1 MQKLKDFFSFLG
13 IRIVLFFLVY
23 SFCLIGSI
31 LFSLNLF
38 QSIFLCFLIIFLWKL
53 FLGLSW
59 FNFVFLFLAFLEAN
73 ILILYVKPL
82 WVICFIIV
90 FLCLLGKKLF
100 FSLSKGKSLQEPLFY
115 YLFLFWAFISYGFYF
130 FLNYPFLVG
139 FLTYALGLIVF
150 SYFYFFSINTSL
162 PDFLPSFF
170 VLILINLEFFLLLSY
185 LSFSTLALGILSI
198 LIFRFVI
205 YLFLYNWKE
214 SF

>member
-1 MQKLKDFFSFLG
+1 MQKLKDFFSFIG
-13 IRIVLFFLVY
+13 VRIIFFFLLY

-31 LFSLNLF
+31 LFPLNLF

-82 WVICFIIV
+82 WVIGFILV
-90 FLCLLGKKLF
+90 FLCLFGKKLF
-100 FSLSKGKSLQEPLFY
+100 FPSLKRKNWQEPLFY
-115 YLFLFWAFISYGFYF
+115 YLFLFWVIISYSLYF
-130 FLNYPFLVG
+130 FLNYPFWVG
-139 FLTYALGLIVF
+139 FLIYTLGLIVF

-185 LSFSTLALGILSI
+185 IFFSTLVLGILSI
-198 LIFRFVI
+198 LIFRLVI
-205 YLFLYNWKE
+205 YLFLYNWEE

>member
-1 MQKLKDFFSFLG
+1 MQKLKDFFSFIG
-13 IRIVLFFLVY
+13 VRIIFFFLLY

-31 LFSLNLF
+31 LFPLNLF

-82 WVICFIIV
+82 WVIGFILV
-90 FLCLLGKKLF
+90 FLCLFGKKLF
-100 FSLSKGKSLQEPLFY
+100 FHSLKRKNWQEPLFY
-115 YLFLFWAFISYGFYF
+115 YLFLFWVIISYSLYF
-130 FLNYPFLVG
+130 FLNYPFWVG
-139 FLTYALGLIVF
+139 FLIYTLGLIVF
-150 SYFYFFSINTSL
+150 SYFYFFSINTLL

-185 LSFSTLALGILSI
+185 IFFSTLVLGILSI
-198 LIFRFVI
+198 LIFRLVI
-205 YLFLYNWKE
+205 YLFLYNWEE

>member
-13 IRIVLFFLVY
+13 IRIFFFFLVY
-23 SFCLIGSI
+23 SLSLIGSI

-38 QSIFLCFLIIFLWKL
+38 QSILLCFLIIFLWKL

-59 FNFVFLFLAFLEAN
+59 FNFIFLFLAFLEAN
-73 ILILYVKPL
+73 ILILYAKPL
-82 WVICFIIV
+82 WVIGFILV
-90 FLCLLGKKLF
+90 FLYLFGKKLF
-100 FSLSKGKSLQEPLFY
+100 FSLSKVKSWQEPLFY
-115 YLFLFWAFISYGFYF
+115 YLFSFWVFISYGFYF
-130 FLNYPFLVG
+130 FLNYPFWVA

-185 LSFSTLALGILSI
+185 LSFSTLILGILSI
-198 LIFRFVI
+198 LIFHLVI
-205 YLFLYNWKE
+205 YLFLYNRKE
-214 SF
+214 FF